1 MIGHKRNPHI
11 LKRLLAM
18 MLMLA
23 LLPGAVL
30 AESEQAHIPDSL
42 RNDALETAQKLY
54 RLPEAT
60 RDEEGD
66 MRYHFFPGA
75 CGYYKSTEERLNY
88 YGCAF
93 MLDWFIPNETWSRRP
108 SHMSVSQLQIPG
120 ENPEVSRV
128 ELFYPYWES
137 FRDTD
142 FPESTDEARKAVAR
156 EWAQNYVLLPE
167 EDLQG
172 EWTRGLTD
180 ETWDHRQIVQYTLM
194 TPDWEISLW
203 LYPNSMRYYEAVFY
217 SRKWY
222 NEAPKNYTT

>member
-42 RNDALETAQKLY
+42 RKDALETAQKLY

-60 RDEEGD
+60 R
-66 MRYHFFPGA
+66 
-75 CGYYKSTEERLNY
+75 
-88 YGCAF
+88 
-93 MLDWFIPNETWSRRP
+93 DWFIPNETWSRRP